1 MTKVTINQLV
11 TIEAEPSDTL
21 LESME
26 KAGLDVEYQCRDG
39 HCGACRCQL
48 SSGEVEYTGFAMACT
63 QENEILPC
71 ICRATRAEIELNQ
84 VRYQQKKV
92 KQA

>member
-1 MTKVTINQLV
+1 MTKITINQSI
-11 TIEAEPSDTL
+11 TIETTSSETL

-48 SSGEVEYTGFAMACT
+48 ASGNVEYTGFAMACT
-63 QENEILPC
+63 QGNEILPC
-71 ICRATRAEIELNQ
+71 ICRSVQEDIALNQ
-84 VRYQQKKV
+84 VKYQHKKV
-92 KQA
+92 KRA